1 MAVTWK
7 DIYKSN
13 FLTNQDVYDLNNNFL
28 WLQTELNALSIPCT
42 GVTKIDYIDELINIP
57 DVFNHIE
64 DDMEAIY
71 KSLLDYG
78 VSVQSFGSKYLWSYS
93 QRDIINKIWRWYDF
107 MWTVKNLI
115 SSGISDTGLLYC
127 SDSDGNPVQVYDING
142 KAIYV
147 EVIIND

>member
-1 MAVTWK
+1 M
-7 DIYKSN
+7 
-13 FLTNQDVYDLNNNFL
+13 
-28 WLQTELNALSIPCT
+28 PCT

-78 VSVQSFGSKYLWSYS
+78 VSVQSFSSKYLWSYS

-107 MWTVKNLI
+107 MWTVKDLI